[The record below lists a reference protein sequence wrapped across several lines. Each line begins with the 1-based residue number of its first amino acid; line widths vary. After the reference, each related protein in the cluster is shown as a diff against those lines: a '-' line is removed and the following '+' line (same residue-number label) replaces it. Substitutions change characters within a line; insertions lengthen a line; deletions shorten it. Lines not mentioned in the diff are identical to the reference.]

1 MREQILEILYEVDER
16 IEEGIDLIEEG
27 IINSFVIVNIIMEL
41 EDAFGI
47 EIDAEEVVAENFESV
62 EKIIQLVEKMM

>member
-41 EDAFGI
+41 EEAFSI
-47 EIDAEEVVAENFESV
+47 EIDAEEVVAENFETV
-62 EKIIQLVEKMM
+62 EKIIELVERMA

>member
-47 EIDAEEVVAENFESV
+47 EIDAEEVVAKNFESV